1 MRTVFIRH
9 GEPRKGESDPS
20 LTSPGRR
27 MAREAALWLEGQGVV
42 PVAIVN
48 TPTARTRETAEE
60 LALVFPDA
68 VGAERPESP
77 EVPVDWDLLADQL
90 AATALP
96 EGPLVL
102 VGHHPTVDLLLRSYG
117 PPPVPVPVRHYCSVL
132 VLDNSRTGWSIS
144 AAWPGRAA

>member
-9 GEPRKGESDPS
+9 GERRKGESDPS
-20 LTSPGRR
+20 LTSQGRR
-27 MAREAALWLEGQGVV
+27 MAREAALWLEAQGVV
-42 PVAIVN
+42 PVAIVS

-68 VGAERPESP
+68 VHTERSESP
-77 EVPVDWDLLADQL
+77 EVPVDWDLLTEQL
-90 AATALP
+90 VATTLP
-96 EGPLVL
+96 DGPLVL

-117 PPPVPVPVRHYCSVL
+117 PPPVPVPVHHYCSVL
-132 VLDNSRTGWSIS
+132 VLDHSRTGWSIS